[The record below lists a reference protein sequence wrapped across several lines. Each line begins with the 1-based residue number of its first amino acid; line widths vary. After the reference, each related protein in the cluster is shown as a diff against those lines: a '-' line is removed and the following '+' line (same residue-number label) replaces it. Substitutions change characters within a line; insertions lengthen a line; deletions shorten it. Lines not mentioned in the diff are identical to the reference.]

1 MVDCIT
7 VAPVKTGVQPSK
19 TGSKMKLQ
27 KSSSLSVNRSRSDMS
42 TRSSSLSVAG
52 TGATGPASEREARR
66 QRGRERLSR
75 ELVRTLAETHFIHAE
90 VCNTCTTAGGL
101 VISAVQMPHSV
112 QCISSRRVDINWEM
126 GYLNLLPLQTS
137 RFWRLQSPTITRE
150 TNEL

>member
-52 TGATGPASEREARR
+52 TGATGPASEREAGR

-90 VCNTCTTAGGL
+90 VCNMYHCRWTSYQCCTNATQC
-101 VISAVQMPHSV
+101 AVYQLKESGHQLGDGVPQPPS
-112 QCISSRRVDINWEM
+112 
-126 GYLNLLPLQTS
+126 TS
-137 RFWRLQSPTITRE
+137 DQQVLEATESNDNT
-150 TNEL
+150 